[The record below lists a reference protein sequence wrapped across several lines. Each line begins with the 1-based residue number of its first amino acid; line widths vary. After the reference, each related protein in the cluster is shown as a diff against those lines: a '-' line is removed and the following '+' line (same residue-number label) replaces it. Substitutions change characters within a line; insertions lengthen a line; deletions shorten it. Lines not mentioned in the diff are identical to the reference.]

1 MHLPLGLPSHL
12 SSLLPFLNDIK
23 KKKDKNATDTSH
35 KKFSEGKQAH
45 VGMEAL
51 KTNRTRWEWMTPQH
65 FHTIPTSCA
74 ILRQLYAHHKTLYIH
89 LAYSYALNKQGT
101 QLCSLQSYT

>member
-1 MHLPLGLPSHL
+1 MHLPSAPLP
-12 SSLLPFLNDIK
+12 PFFSITIPKREYK
-23 KKKDKNATDTSH
+23 KNDKNATETSH
-35 KKFSEGKQAH
+35 EKFSEGKQAH

-51 KTNRTRWEWMTPQH
+51 KTNQTRWESTTPQH

-74 ILRQLYAHHKTLYIH
+74 ILPTICTPQNSLHALSLFHN
-89 LAYSYALNKQGT
+89 ALNKQGT